1 MPWHLLINKN
11 VNPSFSPQRTCYESR
26 NISKKTIAHTTHHTR
41 NNSKTQYPS
50 LLSTERKIKYT
61 MPFSDQIKENSKLV
75 MILVIK
81 NPTYR
86 TGQKQRFNDLYLPP
100 TEMFKLFKKRSVIQ
114 LLQQI
119 RNNNFTVISSLHV

>member
-1 MPWHLLINKN
+1 
-11 VNPSFSPQRTCYESR
+11 
-26 NISKKTIAHTTHHTR
+26 
-41 NNSKTQYPS
+41 
-50 LLSTERKIKYT
+50 
-61 MPFSDQIKENSKLV
+61 

-114 LLQQI
+114 LFFI
-119 RNNNFTVISSLHV
+119 FTRVGLSRSNVLKLKSKILCHPPPQVETDSPNSDEKLINVTKACR